1 MGDMQNFIQNFP
13 KEIPPQH
20 QNVHPGIEKDMNPK
34 PIYDN
39 PNYKGSGKLRNKV
52 TLITGGDSGIGRAV
66 AISYAKEGSD
76 IAIIYFNEHQDA
88 EETKEAVI
96 KCGRRCI
103 LIPGDIKDS
112 AFCKSAVIQ
121 TVTEL
126 GGLDILIN
134 NAAVQYVQNTIENI
148 TDAQLE
154 ETFKTNI
161 FSMFYLTR
169 EALSHMKRGS
179 SIINTAS
186 ITAYKGHELLI
197 DYSSSKGAIVTFTRS
212 MAISLASKG
221 IRVNAVAPGPIWT
234 PLIPSSF
241 DTNKVKQFGSNT
253 SFGRPGQ
260 PVELA
265 SAYVFLGSD
274 DASFITGEII
284 HVNGGEIVNG

>member
-1 MGDMQNFIQNFP
+1 MSDMQNFIQSFP
-13 KEIPPQH
+13 KQIPPQH
-20 QNVHPGIEKDMNPK
+20 QNMHPGIEEDMNPK

-39 PNYKGSGKLRNKV
+39 SNYKGSGKLQDKV

-76 IAIIYFNEHQDA
+76 IAIVYFNEHQDA
-88 EETKEAVI
+88 EKTKEAVI
-96 KCGRRCI
+96 KYGRRCI

-112 AFCKSAVIQ
+112 AFCKSVVIQ

-241 DTNKVKQFGSNT
+241 DTNKVKKFGSNT

>member
-1 MGDMQNFIQNFP
+1 MDNMQNFIQSFP
-13 KEIPPQH
+13 KQIPPQH
-20 QNVHPGIEKDMNPK
+20 QNIHPGIEKDMNPK

-39 PNYKGSGKLRNKV
+39 PNHKGSGRLPNKV

-66 AISYAKEGSD
+66 AIAYAKEGSD
-76 IAIIYFNEHQDA
+76 IAIVYFNEHQDA
-88 EETKEAVI
+88 EETKEAI
-96 KCGRRCI
+96 MSYGRRCI

-112 AFCKSAVIQ
+112 TFCKSAIIQ
-121 TVTEL
+121 TITEL

-154 ETFKTNI
+154 ETFRTNI

-186 ITAYKGHELLI
+186 ITAYNGHELLI

-212 MAISLASKG
+212 MAISLAPRG

-265 SAYVFLGSD
+265 PAYVFLGSD
-274 DASFITGEII
+274 DASFITGEVV

>member
-1 MGDMQNFIQNFP
+1 MSDIQSFIQNFP
-13 KEIPPQH
+13 KQIPPQH

-39 PNYKGSGKLRNKV
+39 PSYKGSGKLQDKV

-66 AISYAKEGSD
+66 AIAYAKEGSD
-76 IAIIYFNEHQDA
+76 IAIVYFNEHQDA

-96 KCGRRCI
+96 KYGRRCI
-103 LIPGDIKDS
+103 LIPGDIKNS

-148 TDAQLE
+148 TDTQLE

-212 MAISLASKG
+212 MAISLACKG

>member
-13 KEIPPQH
+13 KQIPPQH

-39 PNYKGSGKLRNKV
+39 PSYKGSGKLQDKV

-66 AISYAKEGSD
+66 AIAYAKEGSD
-76 IAIIYFNEHQDA
+76 IAIVYFNEHQDA

-96 KCGRRCI
+96 KYGRRCI
-103 LIPGDIKDS
+103 LIPGDIKNS

-154 ETFKTNI
+154 ETFRTNI

-212 MAISLASKG
+212 MAISLASQG
-221 IRVNAVAPGPIWT
+221 IRVNAIAPGPIWT

>member
-1 MGDMQNFIQNFP
+1 MDNMQNFIQSFP
-13 KEIPPQH
+13 KQIPPQH
-20 QNVHPGIEKDMNPK
+20 QNIHPGIEKDMNPK

-39 PNYKGSGKLRNKV
+39 PNHKGSGRLQNKV

-66 AISYAKEGSD
+66 AIAYAKEGSD
-76 IAIIYFNEHQDA
+76 IAIVYFNEHQDA
-88 EETKEAVI
+88 EETKEAI
-96 KCGRRCI
+96 MSYGRRCI

-112 AFCKSAVIQ
+112 TFCKSAIIQ

-154 ETFKTNI
+154 ETFRTNI

-212 MAISLASKG
+212 MAISLAPRG

-265 SAYVFLGSD
+265 PAYVFLGSD
-274 DASFITGEII
+274 DASFITGEVV